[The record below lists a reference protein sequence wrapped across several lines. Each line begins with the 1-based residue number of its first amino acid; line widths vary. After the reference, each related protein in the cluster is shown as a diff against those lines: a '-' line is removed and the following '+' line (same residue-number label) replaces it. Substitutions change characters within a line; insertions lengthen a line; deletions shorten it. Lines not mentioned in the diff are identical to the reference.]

1 MRRCNKQCHKFPC
14 QQVKTKQKQ
23 ERVDEL
29 LTEEFAK
36 NNGTSIPLV
45 TTGAKTNVLYTPND
59 SAHHLLK
66 RFFKHV

>member
-36 NNGTSIPLV
+36 
-45 TTGAKTNVLYTPND
+45 KTEPP
-59 SAHHLLK
+59 SP
-66 RFFKHV
+66 